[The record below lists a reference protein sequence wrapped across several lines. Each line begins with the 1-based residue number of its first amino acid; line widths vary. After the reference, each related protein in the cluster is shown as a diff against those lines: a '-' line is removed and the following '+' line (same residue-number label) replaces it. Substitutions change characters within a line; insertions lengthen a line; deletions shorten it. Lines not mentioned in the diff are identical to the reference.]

1 MAKQLNRVISEK
13 KDFSNLVTIWKVSD
27 FRELMVSILV
37 ASIIV
42 GGLYSGSGKQKV
54 RLLKKYRHV
63 ALTDKG
69 CFQWLDLYM
78 YNVKNVDATPTD
90 YVFFERK

>member
-13 KDFSNLVTIWKVSD
+13 KDFSNLVTIWKVEA
-27 FRELMVSILV
+27 FRDGAFI
-37 ASIIV
+37 

-54 RLLKKYRHV
+54 RLLKKYKHV

-90 YVFFERK
+90 YVFYERAD

>member
-13 KDFSNLVTIWKVSD
+13 KDFSNLVTIWKVGD
-27 FRELMVSILV
+27 FRDK
-37 ASIIV
+37 AIV

>member
-1 MAKQLNRVISEK
+1 MAKQNFRVISEK
-13 KDFSNLVTIWKVSD
+13 KDFSGLVTIWKIKA
-27 FRELMVSILV
+27 FRDGAFI
-37 ASIIV
+37 

-54 RLLKKYRHV
+54 RILKKYRHV

>member
-1 MAKQLNRVISEK
+1 MAKQNFRVISEK
-13 KDFSNLVTIWKVSD
+13 KDFSGLVTIWKVGD
-27 FRELMVSILV
+27 FRDK
-37 ASIIV
+37 AIV

-54 RLLKKYRHV
+54 RLLKKYKHV

-90 YVFFERK
+90 YVFFERE

>member
-27 FRELMVSILV
+27 FRD
-37 ASIIV
+37 AAFV

>member
-1 MAKQLNRVISEK
+1 MAKQHFRVISEK
-13 KDFSNLVTIWKVSD
+13 KDFSGLVTILKIKA
-27 FRELMVSILV
+27 FRDGAFI
-37 ASIIV
+37 

-54 RLLKKYRHV
+54 RLLKKYKYV

-90 YVFFERK
+90 YVFFERS

>member
-27 FRELMVSILV
+27 FRDK
-37 ASIIV
+37 AIV

-54 RLLKKYRHV
+54 RLLKKYSHV
-63 ALTDKG
+63 VLTDHG